1 MFQNLGCN
9 CLNDLKEFKDDLVF
23 KHEYTN
29 KNLLFYSENQKPFEL
44 TDYLGNKYT
53 VTDVS
58 GCSVLPTTYEMKRAE
73 LYARLVD
80 ESSKRAIYKLK

>member
-9 CLNDLKEFKDDLVF
+9 CLNDLKEFKDDLIF

-29 KNLLFYSENQKPFEL
+29 KNLLFYAENQKPFEL
-44 TDYLGNKYT
+44 TDYLGNKYV
-53 VTDVS
+53 VTDIS
-58 GCSVLPTTYEMKRAE
+58 GCCVLPTTYEMKRAE